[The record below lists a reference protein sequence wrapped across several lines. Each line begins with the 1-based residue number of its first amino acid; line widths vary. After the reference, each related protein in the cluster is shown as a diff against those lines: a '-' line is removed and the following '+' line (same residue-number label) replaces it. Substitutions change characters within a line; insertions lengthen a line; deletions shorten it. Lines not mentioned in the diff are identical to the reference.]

1 MQTQTE
7 ALARIPRA
15 DIIDLDPNETKR
27 KLEAIAQ
34 FQGIV
39 RRELIDG
46 HDFGTI
52 PGTNKPTLLKP
63 GAEKLAKL
71 LNCYDEY
78 EIIERIEDWEKP
90 LFRYLVRC
98 TLIDMATG
106 TKVSSGLGE
115 CNSYESKYRYRWVD
129 ESNLPLGVQKD
140 LVKSRDGR
148 KTVFEFDFA
157 LEKREMTG
165 PYGKPREYWD
175 AFDKAIKDGTARR
188 LEKETKSK
196 KKFFGHEMTIGTT
209 QYQVPN
215 PDIFDQVNTILK
227 MSKKR
232 ALVDAALSAGRL
244 SDLFTQDL
252 DDFAEYEPAQAEPAP
267 KQTTTSAAAK
277 PPAQDFPADAQA
289 KTEQDADQLASPDQ
303 LDSISKHANALK
315 ELGKTENQIWDEIYR
330 KGKERGGEFAEL
342 QEMTFAQ
349 ADYVSNYLGGWI
361 EHVKAERSKKSGAK
375 K

>member
-1 MQTQTE
+1 
-7 ALARIPRA
+7 
-15 DIIDLDPNETKR
+15 
-27 KLEAIAQ
+27 
-34 FQGIV
+34 
-39 RRELIDG
+39 
-46 HDFGTI
+46 
-52 PGTNKPTLLKP
+52 
-63 GAEKLAKL
+63 
-71 LNCYDEY
+71 
-78 EIIERIEDWEKP
+78 
-90 LFRYLVRC
+90 
-98 TLIDMATG
+98 
-106 TKVSSGLGE
+106 
-115 CNSYESKYRYRWVD
+115 RYRWVD

-188 LEKETKSK
+188 TEKETKSK
-196 KKFFGHEMTIGTT
+196 KTFPGHEMTIGTT
-209 QYQVPN
+209 QYQVSN

-267 KQTTTSAAAK
+267 KHETARASAK
-277 PPAQDFPADAQA
+277 PTAPDFPADAPA
-289 KTEQDADQLASPDQ
+289 HTEQDADQLATPDQ
-303 LDSISKHANALK
+303 LDSISKHADSLK
-315 ELGKTENQIWDEIYR
+315 GLGKTENQIWDEIYR
-330 KGKERGGEFAEL
+330 KGRERGGEFAEL

-361 EHVKAERSKKSGAK
+361 EHIKAERAKKNGAK